1 MRPFFALTLLSSLA
15 LAPLAG
21 CASTPAREG
30 GAAEPRSA
38 AHGPVVPFAFESLDE
53 RPVSLDGL
61 RGRAMVVVF
70 LASYG
75 DASLVQA
82 RFLKKVFREHSP
94 RINAAAVFMEGVDN
108 RPLVRVFR
116 DAAGLPFP
124 VAMADAATIA
134 GKGPFEGINTV
145 PSVVVLDA
153 EGREVWRKVGVGS
166 PEELTKALREAQR
179 SVWGGAPAETVGVT
193 KDTP

>member
-1 MRPFFALTLLSSLA
+1 MRHLLAALLLAALPLGGCSS
-15 LAPLAG
+15 
-21 CASTPAREG
+21 SPAKTG
-30 GAAEPRSA
+30 PAEPRA
-38 AHGPVVPFAFESLDE
+38 AARGPIISFAYESLDE
-53 RPVSLDGL
+53 RPVSLEGL
-61 RGRAMVVVF
+61 RGRAVVVAF

-82 RFLKKVFREHSP
+82 RYLRKVFREHSP
-94 RINAAAVFMEGVDN
+94 RINAAAVFMEGIDN

-145 PSVVVLDA
+145 PSVVVLDP

-166 PEELTKALREAQR
+166 PEELDKALREAQR
-179 SVWGGAPAETVGVT
+179 SVWGGPADEPRAPA
-193 KDTP
+193 TP